1 MVEPGVVSET
11 IKLNNDS
18 PPPIDWQ
25 QICRSML
32 EKSLPLDSV
41 NTQPGEVLQTSQ
53 NTPLF
58 LKIFSTQQENF
69 RLPGSHPQ
77 LK

>member
-53 NTPLF
+53 ILLYFSKYFRLNR
-58 LKIFSTQQENF
+58 KIFDCQGHILS
-69 RLPGSHPQ
+69 
-77 LK
+77 